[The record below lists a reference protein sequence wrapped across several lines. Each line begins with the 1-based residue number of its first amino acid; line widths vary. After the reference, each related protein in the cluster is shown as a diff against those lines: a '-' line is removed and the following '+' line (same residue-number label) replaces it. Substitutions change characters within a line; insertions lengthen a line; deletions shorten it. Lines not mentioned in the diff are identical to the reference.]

1 MSVNSVSSNCC
12 PCQCQLWVLL
22 WVCGARFDFVAHILQ
37 LELHGRHIWGP
48 RPTSR
53 WWGYLLIYVREHSG
67 SPTTIN
73 TWLSSWWKGKEVAR
87 RPPDVLMIVM
97 AILYLTRCE
106 FSAVLHCSRV
116 TLLYCSHSTP
126 STPYNSYTSSSSSLD
141 DRAIFWVGLEEV
153 EVNTWLAQALAGGGG
168 GGGGGVRACQSN
180 QLQLV
185 LPTKPK
191 SYTTLSSSGITSTI

>member
-1 MSVNSVSSNCC
+1 MSAS
-12 PCQCQLWVLL
+12 VLL

-116 TLLYCSHSTP
+116 TLLYCSHSAP
-126 STPYNSYTSSSSSLD
+126 SP
-141 DRAIFWVGLEEV
+141 
-153 EVNTWLAQALAGGGG
+153 
-168 GGGGGVRACQSN
+168 
-180 QLQLV
+180 LQLLHLLLLV
-185 LPTKPK
+185 TRWPRDILSWLGGSGSEHLASTGTSRRRRRRRRSARLPVKPTAARTAHK
-191 SYTTLSSSGITSTI
+191 D

>member
-1 MSVNSVSSNCC
+1 MAGISGGQGQPRDDEDISSYM
-12 PCQCQLWVLL
+12 W
-22 WVCGARFDFVAHILQ
+22 GSILDIQ
-37 LELHGRHIWGP
+37 QQ
-48 RPTSR
+48 
-53 WWGYLLIYVREHSG
+53 YIY
-67 SPTTIN
+67 
-73 TWLSSWWKGKEVAR
+73 TWSSSWWKVKEVALS
-87 RPPDVLMIVM
+87 PPDVLMIVM

-141 DRAIFWVGLEEV
+141 DRAIFWVALEEV

-168 GGGGGVRACQSN
+168 GGVRACQSN
-180 QLQLV
+180 QLQLI

-191 SYTTLSSSGITSTI
+191 SCTTWSSSGITGTI